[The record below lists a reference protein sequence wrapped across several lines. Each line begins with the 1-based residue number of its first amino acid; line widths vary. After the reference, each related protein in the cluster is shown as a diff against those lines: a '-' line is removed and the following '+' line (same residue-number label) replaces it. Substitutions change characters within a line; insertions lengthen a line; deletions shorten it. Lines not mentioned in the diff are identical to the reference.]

1 MLWCVLSTN
10 ALSQLIK
17 LVDNW
22 ENICKV
28 KENWLN
34 WLNLCKVKE
43 KSSKLSNSIKH
54 NLSKCIGK
62 KNFDLFYCVKAIFS
76 YYSIVL
82 CVNFNLSLGKNSM
95 SVVNIAQKIAFG
107 KKIPCKLRFCSQR
120 QKIQVSR
127 PAPRRARG

>member
-1 MLWCVLSTN
+1 M
-10 ALSQLIK
+10 
-17 LVDNW
+17 
-22 ENICKV
+22 
-28 KENWLN
+28 
-34 WLNLCKVKE
+34 
-43 KSSKLSNSIKH
+43 
-54 NLSKCIGK
+54 SKCIGK

-120 QKIQVSR
+120 QKVLICR
-127 PAPRRARG
+127 PASSQLAGKNRTRVPGFQVFKNPNPLDAKNPGLNPGQVPGCNHYLCLNYTYYIP